1 VKKMS
6 DNELPEEVKERLR
19 WYAEQHSVSED
30 EAAKQYLDYIEE
42 HLGIVNPNEEDED
55 FLVDAAETFVVERRV
70 MQAPG
75 GSTVEWVGCFIA
87 IEPKIRDKR
96 ANIREQ
102 ALSEARKDL
111 TNAINGGRIARA
123 FVENGVWMLEKANG
137 IVASTQERFVE
148 GEDPW
153 FLVRDSGMTLCLLQ
167 SNPDWARH
175 GEPIAPSLF
184 SRTYR
189 FYGNEPQ
196 MYADD
201 MQAIRIDVGGATEED
216 VSKAVRI
223 GQACKIQLRPQ
234 GTVTEGWED
243 SYRAANN
250 FFANVVYT
258 DDFVEESDRQYLKGE
273 ILMGGM
279 DSYVADLT
287 ELMEVYQNQSEKVSG
302 YDTPVGP
309 LVCIKGKVTDI
320 NRTGYETEYD
330 PYGKDF
336 SMRVSS
342 FQLQREF
349 ANDMWRKEITVRVHG
364 FLGDECHA
372 FDYEGREGW
381 KPYAVKSTVY
391 IFGRLGVRAT
401 DDGQV
406 PAMKAMGIYVP
417 PRLAIPAGEGGDTSL
432 DQFGG
437 GGQ

>member
-1 VKKMS
+1 MS

-111 TNAINGGRIARA
+111 TNAINGGKIARA
-123 FVENGVWMLEKANG
+123 FVEGGVWMLEKANG

-189 FYGNEPQ
+189 FYGNEPE

-250 FFANVVYT
+250 FFANIVYT

-406 PAMKAMGIYVP
+406 PAIKAMGIYVP

-437 GGQ
+437 GEQ

>member
-1 VKKMS
+1 MS

-111 TNAINGGRIARA
+111 TNAINGGKIARA
-123 FVENGVWMLEKANG
+123 FVEGGVWMLEKANG

-189 FYGNEPQ
+189 FYGNEPE

-223 GQACKIQLRPQ
+223 GQACKIHLRPQ
-234 GTVTEGWED
+234 GTVTEGGED
-243 SYRAANN
+243 ASRAANN

-406 PAMKAMGIYVP
+406 PAMKAMGIFVP

-437 GGQ
+437 GEQ

>member
-1 VKKMS
+1 MS

-111 TNAINGGRIARA
+111 TNAINGGKIARA
-123 FVENGVWMLEKANG
+123 FVEGGVWMLEKANG

-189 FYGNEPQ
+189 FYGNEPE

-250 FFANVVYT
+250 FFASIVYT

-372 FDYEGREGW
+372 FDYEGREGR

-437 GGQ
+437 GEQ

>member
-1 VKKMS
+1 MS

-30 EAAKQYLDYIEE
+30 EATKQYLDYIEE

-102 ALSEARKDL
+102 ALAEARKDL
-111 TNAINGGRIARA
+111 SNAINGGKIARA
-123 FVENGVWMLEKANG
+123 FVESGVWMLEKANG

-189 FYGNEPQ
+189 FYGNEPE

-250 FFANVVYT
+250 FFANIVYT

-364 FLGDECHA
+364 FLGEECHA

-437 GGQ
+437 GEQ

>member
-1 VKKMS
+1 MS

-111 TNAINGGRIARA
+111 TNAINGGKIARA
-123 FVENGVWMLEKANG
+123 FVEGGVWMLEKANG

-189 FYGNEPQ
+189 FYGNEPE

-302 YDTPVGP
+302 YDTTVGP

-406 PAMKAMGIYVP
+406 PAMKAMGIFVP
-417 PRLAIPAGEGGDTSL
+417 PRLAIPAGEGCDTSL

-437 GGQ
+437 GEQ

>member
-1 VKKMS
+1 MS